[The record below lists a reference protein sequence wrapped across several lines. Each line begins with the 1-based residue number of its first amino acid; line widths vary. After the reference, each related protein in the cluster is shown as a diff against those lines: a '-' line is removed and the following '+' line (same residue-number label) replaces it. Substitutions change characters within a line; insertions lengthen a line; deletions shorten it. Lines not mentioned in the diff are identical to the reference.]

1 MSLDKVTTD
10 VYTSFDGL
18 AKLKV
23 QARKDSPQAL
33 EGVAKQFEAIFLQM
47 ALKSMRDASA
57 GDSLFDND
65 SSLFY
70 REMYD
75 KQLALHLSNNSNIGL
90 ADMIVKQLGGAES
103 TELARL
109 SGKTIKDYRLHPVFN
124 TAKALDKN
132 LPNDTNEIGLPA
144 LIFRDNPGADTNS
157 NLPKKFVETLIPFAN
172 QAAKELKVHPG
183 ILLAQAAL
191 ESGWGRKTIAHADGS
206 STYNLFGIKA
216 DQRWNGPKAAV
227 ITFEYDQGI
236 GRKKPAN
243 FRAYDNFS
251 DAFQDYVRFIKSNP
265 RYQQALS
272 HADDPRRYI
281 RELQKAGYA
290 TDPVYAQKVIE
301 IFDQQGL
308 ERISIDNVQ
317 ATLIDKRSGKTL

>member
-1 MSLDKVTTD
+1 MSLNNVTTD

-33 EGVAKQFEAIFLQM
+33 QSVAKQFEAIFLQM
-47 ALKSMRDASA
+47 ALKSMREASS

-75 KQLALHLSNNSNIGL
+75 KQLALHLSNNSRIGL

-103 TELARL
+103 TGPAGLN
-109 SGKTIKDYRLHPVFN
+109 GKAIKEYRLHPVFN
-124 TAKALDKN
+124 TPKALDTE
-132 LPNDTNEIGLPA
+132 LPGDDNEFGLPA
-144 LIFRDNPGADTNS
+144 LISRDEPRADTKSNS
-157 NLPKKFVETLIPFAN
+157 PKKFVETLIPFAN
-172 QAAKELKVHPG
+172 QAAQELKVHPG

-191 ESGWGRKTIAHADGS
+191 ESGWGKKTIAHADGS
-206 STYNLFGIKA
+206 STHNLFGIKA
-216 DQRWNGPKAAV
+216 DQRWDGQKAAV
-227 ITFEYDQGI
+227 MTLEYDQGI
-236 GRKKPAN
+236 GHKQPAN

-265 RYQQALS
+265 RYQQALV

-281 RELQKAGYA
+281 QELQKAGYA

-317 ATLIDKRSGKTL
+317 ATLTDRRSGKTL